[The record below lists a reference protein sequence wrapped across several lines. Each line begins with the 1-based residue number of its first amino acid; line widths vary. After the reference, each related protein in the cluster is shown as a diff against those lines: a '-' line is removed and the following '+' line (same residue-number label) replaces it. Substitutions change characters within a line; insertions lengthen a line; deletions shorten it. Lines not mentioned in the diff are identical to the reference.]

1 MHGPRRS
8 DEPVSR
14 RAGAAFTDQL
24 LRTIGLSARR
34 RAGRLAAHAAFW
46 SGDPWTPRVAM
57 GARCAFGPSVRF
69 GAVALSAPCCFQPT
83 EGGWVFGVFV
93 CLGGTPPTSLHEEG
107 ASFQACAAMPQI
119 PKPACF
125 RCTVPVT
132 LWMEPFRPLVQLSGL
147 VPLRKQVVR
156 HRTDH
161 AAPWG
166 GPLCVP
172 KADRAAKQQLESGGS
187 PQGRAPVNRVLASS
201 QEHHFTNEIPKI
213 PLEWLT

>member
-1 MHGPRRS
+1 MARQLPERLLIQRLVHGPRRS
-8 DEPVSR
+8 AEPVGR
-14 RAGAAFTDQL
+14 RVSAAFTARL
-24 LRTIGLSARR
+24 LRTIGIPARR

-46 SGDPWTPRVAM
+46 SGGPWTPRVAM

-132 LWMEPFRPLVQLSGL
+132 LWMEPFRPLADTRTSRTAVRSYEVQLFAFTSVAL
-147 VPLRKQVVR
+147 WRLQPDYLL
-156 HRTDH
+156 
-161 AAPWG
+161 P
-166 GPLCVP
+166 PF
-172 KADRAAKQQLESGGS
+172 
-187 PQGRAPVNRVLASS
+187 PVGVSS
-201 QEHHFTNEIPKI
+201 SSRPRR
-213 PLEWLT
+213 

>member
-1 MHGPRRS
+1 MPPSQPSCSEQSDYQRAVGRVVSPLTRRF
-8 DEPVSR
+8 
-14 RAGAAFTDQL
+14 GAAAL
-24 LRTIGLSARR
+24 GHPGSRWERGAPSGLPCASAQWPFQ
-34 RAGRLAAHAAFW
+34 RLAA
-46 SGDPWTPRVAM
+46 SSPRK
-57 GARCAFGPSVRF
+57 
-69 GAVALSAPCCFQPT
+69 
-83 EGGWVFGVFV
+83 EGGYLGFLCVW
-93 CLGGTPPTSLHEEG
+93 GGTPPTSLHEEG

-172 KADRAAKQQLESGGS
+172 IADRAAKEQLESGGS
-187 PQGRAPVNRVLASS
+187 PPGCAPVNRVLASS

-213 PLEWLT
+213 PLEWQT